1 MRDIVGYE
9 GLYGVTSTGL
19 VWAYPKKSRT
29 HGRWLKITIDRGG
42 YAYVGLYKDGKTTK
56 IKVHRLVAQAYLV
69 ASDKPHV
76 NHIDGNKLN
85 NNASNLEWV
94 TPKENKIHAFA
105 TGITK
110 MKPSQIEASRRN
122 ITMYNLTKGV
132 GRVQPRTIQ

>member
-1 MRDIVGYE
+1 MKDIVGYE

-19 VWAYPKKSRT
+19 VWAYPKASRLK
-29 HGRWLKITIDRGG
+29 GRLLKQAIDRGG

-56 IKVHRLVAQAYLV
+56 LKVHRLVAQAYLV
-69 ASDKPHV
+69 ACDKPHV
-76 NHIDGNKLN
+76 NHKDGNKLN
-85 NNASNLEWV
+85 NNVSNLEWV

-122 ITMYNLTKGV
+122 ITMYNLSKGV
-132 GRVQPRTIQ
+132 GRV

>member
-9 GLYGVTSTGL
+9 GLYGVTSSGL

-29 HGRWLKITIDRGG
+29 HGRWLKIAIDRCG

-56 IKVHRLVAQAYLV
+56 LKVHRLVAQAYLI

-76 NHIDGNKLN
+76 NHKDGNKLN
-85 NNASNLEWV
+85 NNVSNLEWV

-132 GRVQPRTIQ
+132 GCVQSRTLQ

>member
-29 HGRWLKITIDRGG
+29 HGRWLKITIDRCG

-85 NNASNLEWV
+85 NNANNLEWV